1 LSTYPID
8 SAELSEEDARGH
20 IDAVSNK
27 DANVPEVSCL
37 AETDPTA
44 AATVTTTPTLTKSE
58 IAALVATRLWRYL
71 QMMVWDIYVDVM
83 EYLTKPP
90 LRLIFLNLATAMIL
104 TEETSFDLEIEL
116 LIE

>member
-1 LSTYPID
+1 
-8 SAELSEEDARGH
+8 
-20 IDAVSNK
+20 
-27 DANVPEVSCL
+27 
-37 AETDPTA
+37 
-44 AATVTTTPTLTKSE
+44 
-58 IAALVATRLWRYL
+58 
-71 QMMVWDIYVDVM
+71 MVWDIYVDVM